1 MINKHL
7 ENLLLF
13 DDSELVIPADAVA
26 SVRTENTLLHAM
38 MILSTV
44 GYSSIPVIDN
54 QHRLHGVISL
64 PLVIEGIKDQISYD
78 WDKLSEKKVAE
89 IICYDFSV
97 VQEDADLE
105 DVLHQMVDH
114 NFVCVV
120 GKNNRFL
127 GIITRKNILKRVNF
141 LVHEIDRFYD
151 IKAKKEQFSY
161 HNT

>member
-1 MINKHL
+1 MINKHI

-13 DDSELVIPADAVA
+13 DDNELIIPADAVA
-26 SVRTENTLLHAM
+26 TVRTENTLLHAM

-54 QHRLHGVISL
+54 QHRLHGVVSL
-64 PLVIEGIKDQISYD
+64 PLVIEGVKNQISYD

-97 VQEDADLE
+97 VHEDADLE
-105 DVLHQMVDH
+105 DVLHQMINH

-120 GKNNRFL
+120 GDNNQFL

-141 LVHEIDRFYD
+141 LAHEIDRFYD
-151 IKAKKEQFSY
+151 IKAKKEQFSFRA
-161 HNT
+161 